1 MDDSLNSTQAYW
13 QLRHAYYLQNR
24 PLSRKYFKDY
34 MLAANVGV
42 VEEMQRHTAV
52 SLFTLSNVQNAHS
65 SLELREIAKEDQSME
80 FLLRA
85 THAKAKGRS
94 LDFEEGSDFY
104 NLLEAIQADEETLPS
119 WVSFRIGCAFYVHEE
134 FSHAQTW
141 LKKAGNQPDA
151 LAHLCMVYISLNQWD
166 LALKTKLGLVNLP
179 ESEDDVGCAV
189 CEILVTFNPKATS
202 DQLEDA
208 YQSVQELRDKYY
220 PTPATSIWNKVL
232 CAKLGKEY
240 EIGGYDDEAAF
251 EDDDEDPECPE
262 LRECFLALNLVNPT
276 NKETWAS
283 TFEKETDP
291 VVKKYMTDRR
301 TALEATI
308 KEVLTS

>member
-1 MDDSLNSTQAYW
+1 MDDLNSTQAYW

-24 PLSRKYFKDY
+24 PLCRKYYKEY

-42 VEEMQRHTAV
+42 VEEVQKQTAIT
-52 SLFTLSNVQNAHS
+52 LYTLSNVNSAHS
-65 SLELREIAKEDQSME
+65 QPELRDLAKEDQSME

-85 THAKAKGRS
+85 THAKAKGRE
-94 LDFEEGSDFY
+94 LDIDEGSDFS
-104 NLLEAIQADEETLPS
+104 NLLEAIQDEDESTPH
-119 WVSFRIGCAFYVHEE
+119 WVSFRVGCAFFVHDE
-134 FSHAQTW
+134 FLHAQTW
-141 LKKAGNQPDA
+141 LKKADTHPDA
-151 LAHLCMVYISLNQWD
+151 LAHLCMVYIKLNQWD
-166 LALKTKLGLVNLP
+166 LALKTKLSLANLP

-189 CEILVTFNPKATS
+189 CEILVTFNPKAS
-202 DQLEDA
+202 PDQLRDA

-262 LRECFLALNLVNPT
+262 LKPCFLALNLINPA

-283 TFEKETDP
+283 IYEKETDP
-291 VVKKYMTDRR
+291 VLKKYMTDKRN
-301 TALEATI
+301 ALEAII

>member
-1 MDDSLNSTQAYW
+1 MEDSLSSKQAYW

-24 PLSRKYFKDY
+24 PLCRKYFKDY
-34 MLAANVGV
+34 YIAVNVGIA
-42 VEEMQRHTAV
+42 EEIQKQTA
-52 SLFTLSNVQNAHS
+52 FTLYTLSDVHNAHS
-65 SLELREIAKEDQSME
+65 SQELRNLAKEDQSME

-85 THAKAKGRS
+85 THAFAKGRN
-94 LDFEEGSDFY
+94 LDFKEDSDLY
-104 NLLEAIQADEETLPS
+104 NLLEAIQEDE
-119 WVSFRIGCAFYVHEE
+119 VSTWMAFRIGCAFYVHGE

-141 LKKAGNQPDA
+141 LKKAGNQSDA

-189 CEILVTFNPKATS
+189 CEILVTFNPKATTE
-202 DQLEDA
+202 QLEDA

-262 LRECFLALNLVNPT
+262 LKNCFLALNLINPS
-276 NKETWAS
+276 NKETW
-283 TFEKETDP
+283 TTIFNEETDP
-291 VVKKYMTDRR
+291 VLKKYMSDRR
-301 TALEATI
+301 ATLEQTI

>member
-1 MDDSLNSTQAYW
+1 MEDSLSSTQAYW

-24 PLSRKYFKDY
+24 PLCRKYFKDY
-34 MLAANVGV
+34 MLPVNVGI
-42 VEEMQRHTAV
+42 VEEIQKQTAIT
-52 SLFTLSNVQNAHS
+52 LFTLSDVHNAHS
-65 SLELREIAKEDQSME
+65 SQELRNFAKEDQSME

-85 THAKAKGRS
+85 THAIAKGRS
-94 LDFEEGSDFY
+94 LDFKEESDLY
-104 NLLEAIQADEETLPS
+104 NLLEAIQEDELST
-119 WVSFRIGCAFYVHEE
+119 WMAFRIGCAFYVHRE

-141 LKKAGNQPDA
+141 LKKAGNQSDA

-202 DQLEDA
+202 EQLEDA

-262 LRECFLALNLVNPT
+262 LKHCFLALNLINPANKDTWT
-276 NKETWAS
+276 N
-283 TFEKETDP
+283 TFSDETDP
-291 VVKKYMTDRR
+291 VVKKYMAERR
-301 TALEATI
+301 AALEETI
-308 KEVLTS
+308 KEVLTG